1 MLKGL
6 QHIENEEK
14 RMSDTNRLTKPR
26 RLELPVRIF
35 LRAQELA
42 GRYRSLDT
50 QQRICSDAGR
60 YRSIATQQRIG
71 GQEAMKLLAEMA
83 DLMDSR
89 GYPIEQLERLSGLID
104 DIGDGSDQDELM
116 DSPPK
121 SQLVN

>member
-14 RMSDTNRLTKPR
+14 RMSDTNRPT
-26 RLELPVRIF
+26 LELPFRIF

-42 GRYRSLDT
+42 ERYRSLDA

-71 GQEAMKLLAEMA
+71 GQEAMKLLAEIA

-89 GYPIEQLERLSGLID
+89 GYPIKRLKRLSDLMD

-116 DSPPK
+116 DSLPEN
-121 SQLVN
+121 QLVN